1 MYQDQIDCQCG
12 VSWRVSQFSGCP
24 ECGRNSAGVAF
35 DPRSHPMG
43 IFADFEGCD
52 SQSRLMTE
60 EIRRRHEADA
70 AELEQYRKNLRAEIL
85 ANKRAEEL
93 VDKLADALGRLAAL
107 LEETTYRG
115 TDGELYFERADDG
128 LLLEG
133 GAAAVVEAKAA
144 LVAAGKI

>member
-1 MYQDQIDCQCG
+1 MD
-12 VSWRVSQFSGCP
+12 SR
-24 ECGRNSAGVAF
+24 
-35 DPRSHPMG
+35 HK
-43 IFADFEGCD
+43 ADARDLEKCMD
-52 SQSRLMTE
+52 KLAE
-60 EIRRRHEADA
+60 ARRRHEADA

-93 VDKLADALGRLAAL
+93 VDKLAGALEKLAAL

-144 LVAAGKI
+144 LAAAGRIEG